1 MQHREK
7 FLWEIEAVEPG
18 LTEMLVEVNPG
29 MTQTLVLEEMVNR
42 ALALVLQHLALG
54 EQILKLG

>member
-1 MQHREK
+1 M
-7 FLWEIEAVEPG
+7 WEIEAVEPG

-42 ALALVLQHLALG
+42 ALALVLQHLVLG
-54 EQILKLG
+54 EQILQLG